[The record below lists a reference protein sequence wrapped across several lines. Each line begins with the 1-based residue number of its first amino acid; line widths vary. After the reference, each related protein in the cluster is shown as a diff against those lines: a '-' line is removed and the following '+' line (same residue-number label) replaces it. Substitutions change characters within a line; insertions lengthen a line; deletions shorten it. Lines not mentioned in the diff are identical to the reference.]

1 MEGVIRVSL
10 FSFFSWFL
18 AKKGCK
24 ITLFIGFY
32 QVFLIPSRHIRL
44 QRKIFIKSSL
54 NRLHSSRFLIFW
66 EDETWTNIS
75 NQIHS
80 IMSVKAKYQPVLDLG
95 EKLEVQ
101 NGDVYEENGT
111 LKMKGTVK
119 TQYEKDILWDK
130 IKEIGGEKPADLL
143 ANIVVDDTSV
153 YHRHEVQSGESLS
166 KIAKHY
172 YGDPMKYQAI
182 FEANRNLLDNP
193 DLIHPGQVLVIPN
206 L

>member
-1 MEGVIRVSL
+1 
-10 FSFFSWFL
+10 
-18 AKKGCK
+18 
-24 ITLFIGFY
+24 
-32 QVFLIPSRHIRL
+32 
-44 QRKIFIKSSL
+44 
-54 NRLHSSRFLIFW
+54 
-66 EDETWTNIS
+66 
-75 NQIHS
+75 
-80 IMSVKAKYQPVLDLG
+80 MSVKAKYQPVLDLG
-95 EKLEVQ
+95 EKLAVQ

-130 IKEIGGEKPADLL
+130 IKEIGGEKPSDLL